1 MICNHY
7 TSGGAQSMDN
17 DCVRLTFEPLLQEE
31 GSLGAYS
38 VGGILGTGNGRGI
51 GLIFVLSG
59 FLLMIYSFL
68 MLVRT
73 TRNYHGRADIGD

>member
-1 MICNHY
+1 
-7 TSGGAQSMDN
+7 MDN